1 MCGVNAPHRP
11 FKCRFDVVYHIDMIE
26 HKSLVYWHQ
35 RLIYHIRLKICMI
48 NMIEQDLSDNK
59 RSHILPLN

>member
-1 MCGVNAPHRP
+1 MCGVNAPHMP

-26 HKSLVYWHQ
+26 HKSLVYWHH
-35 RLIYHIRLKICMI
+35 RLIYYIRLKICMI

-59 RSHILPLN
+59 RSHVLPLN